1 MKLRMLVNVLL
12 GMGVLLIAGILFL
25 RLLLTEPQL
34 PPTAKQ
40 IGLTNGTVGR
50 ITAAFS
56 KSAPK
61 NAAFVQEWLRTGTN
75 AVLFQVENRHEFSIW
90 VFPYAKMDIKGDF
103 PTNYLTFLADA
114 RSTFGI
120 YLNPGEVA
128 LLQLPELPAHGLS
141 RATFSYSRSTDGH
154 SLPDKLRRW
163 WGEGYRF
170 LTRKPP
176 ENYQLFY
183 SDWFTQ

>member
-1 MKLRMLVNVLL
+1 MKVRMLVNVLL
-12 GMGVLLIAGILFL
+12 VMGGIFIAGILLL

-40 IGLTNGTVGR
+40 MGLTNGTVGR

-75 AVLFQVENRHEFSIW
+75 AVLFEVVNRHKFSIW
-90 VFPYAKMDIKGDF
+90 VFPYAKMDIKGDA

-120 YLNPGEVA
+120 YLNPGEAA
-128 LLQLPELPAHGLS
+128 LLQIPELPAHGLS
-141 RATFSYSRSTDGH
+141 QATFSHSRSTDGH
-154 SLPDKLRRW
+154 ALPDKLRRW
-163 WGEGYRF
+163 WGECYRF
-170 LTRKPP
+170 LTKKPP
-176 ENYQLFY
+176 ENYHTFY